1 MTGEVRFDQY
11 GLRTGFNLDVM
22 ELKKYGLTKVS
33 LYLRIFFR
41 NNEYSLWSYAKT
53 NFLL

>member
-22 ELKKYGLTKVS
+22 ELKKYGLTKVV
-33 LYLRIFFR
+33 
-41 NNEYSLWSYAKT
+41 
-53 NFLL
+53 FLFKSDL

>member
-22 ELKKYGLTKVS
+22 ELKKYGLTKVV
-33 LYLRIFFR
+33 
-41 NNEYSLWSYAKT
+41 
-53 NFLL
+53 FLFESDL